1 MITNEAP
8 GRLNLYDDLTPLSDT
23 KNITKLISGIR
34 RKTRGA
40 DVREAIAKAL
50 EITYDTAGSQG
61 NANMEIARARGGFGT
76 LGERLE
82 NLTFADVNT
91 NFGKIDQTM
100 LSAALLAQITGAAP
114 INANPANKSVI
125 ESMTTFF
132 ENARSTN
139 LFNRDNVRDGYYNT
153 SGIWTANAVFK
164 TATNYMIVKP
174 SAQYTFRATIDV
186 ASHFVS
192 WFTAGGIFIKTEALS
207 SATETK
213 TSPSNAERA
222 YFTSSAR
229 GLATYTVA
237 EGDSATTDTTF
248 FEKWI
253 LKDSLFEIKDQS
265 VTTDMTTFFETKE
278 STNLFDRD
286 NVRNGYINTSGA
298 FTAHE
303 NYRLSDT
310 WIPVN
315 PNEQLTIYASNNTRS
330 VLYSFYSN
338 NQDNAWLSTKGL
350 PTSSQIQTITV
361 PVDVKFVKFTCG
373 ASTVDTFTVARGTQP
388 TTDTTYYRQTLLKSE
403 YMRSQSSV
411 IEIDPVGIKSVS
423 GAIRSIDDEGT
434 IKINSGTYLE
444 SLDMIGKTVHLVGIN
459 KNSTIIRTENASRET
474 PPLEATSGSVSNM
487 TFYASWPSGM
497 VRPSD
502 GRTPYA
508 AHIDYD
514 EEANKTLVIEDC
526 DFTSDWNAAVGIGM
540 RVGFNLVFR
549 RCKLHST
556 ADGLGG
562 VFFHDATTD
571 SLRGESWITF
581 EDCEITSDGRHALSI
596 QAQGSKQDIINCK
609 FVRCNIYSK
618 RAGKT
623 INWSDNAN
631 SVIGVTVAS
640 HLVGDNLFGTK
651 NFRLDQGSYGNNL
664 EYFNA

>member
-1 MITNEAP
+1 MGIDQYLKVIKEGVF
-8 GRLNLYDDLTPLSDT
+8 GR
-23 KNITKLISGIR
+23 
-34 RKTRGA
+34 
-40 DVREAIAKAL
+40 DVRQAIHDGIERVYEDA
-50 EITYDTAGSQG
+50 TFDG
-61 NANMEIARARGGFGT
+61 NTNMEVARARGGFGT

-82 NLTFADVNT
+82 NLTFADVNK

-100 LSAALLAQITGAAP
+100 LSSELLAQIAGTAP
-114 INANPANKSVI
+114 INHNPANRSVI

-132 ENARSTN
+132 ENVRSVN
-139 LFNRDNVRDGYYNT
+139 LFNRENVRNGYYNT
-153 SGIWTANAVFK
+153 SGIWTANAGFR
-164 TATNYMIVKP
+164 TPINYMIVKP

-207 SATETK
+207 SSTETK

-222 YFTSSAR
+222 YFTSTAR

-278 STNLFDRD
+278 STNIFDRS
-286 NVRNGYINTSGA
+286 NVRKGYINTSGA

-373 ASTVDTFTVARGTQP
+373 SSTIDTFTVARGTQS
-388 TTDTTYYRQTLLKSE
+388 TTDTNFFRYTSIKPE
-403 YMRSQSSV
+403 YLHGLGLGQSSV
-411 IEIDPVGIKSVS
+411 IEVDKIGDIKSVRDAVS
-423 GAIRSIDDEGT
+423 AIKEEGT
-434 IKINSGTYLE
+434 VKVNSGTYI
-444 SLDMIGKTVHLVGIN
+444 DDIDAIGKTVHLVGIN
-459 KNSTIIRTENASRET
+459 KNSTIIRTENSSRET

-540 RVGFNLVFR
+540 RVGFNLIFR

-596 QAQGSKQDIINCK
+596 QAQGTEADVINCK

-631 SVIGVTVAS
+631 SVIGATVAS
-640 HLVGDNLFGTK
+640 HLAGDNLFGTK

>member
-1 MITNEAP
+1 MGIDQYLKVIKEGVF
-8 GRLNLYDDLTPLSDT
+8 GR
-23 KNITKLISGIR
+23 
-34 RKTRGA
+34 
-40 DVREAIAKAL
+40 DVRQAIHDGIERVYEDA
-50 EITYDTAGSQG
+50 TFDG
-61 NANMEIARARGGFGT
+61 NTNMEVARARGGFGT

-82 NLTFADVNT
+82 NLTFADVNK

-100 LSAALLAQITGAAP
+100 LSSELLAQIAGTAP
-114 INANPANKSVI
+114 INHNPANRSVI

-132 ENARSTN
+132 ENVRSVN
-139 LFNRDNVRDGYYNT
+139 LFNRENVRNGYYNT
-153 SGIWTANAVFK
+153 SGIWTANAGFR
-164 TATNYMIVKP
+164 TPINYMIVKP

-207 SATETK
+207 SSTETK

-222 YFTSSAR
+222 YFTSTAR

-237 EGDSATTDTTF
+237 ATTDTTF

-278 STNLFDRD
+278 STNIFDRS
-286 NVRNGYINTSGA
+286 NVRKGYINTSGA

-373 ASTVDTFTVARGTQP
+373 SSTIDTFTVARGTQS
-388 TTDTTYYRQTLLKSE
+388 TTDTNFFRYTSIKPE
-403 YMRSQSSV
+403 YLHGLGLGQSSV
-411 IEIDPVGIKSVS
+411 IEVDKIGDIKSVRDAVS
-423 GAIRSIDDEGT
+423 SIKEEGT
-434 IKINSGTYLE
+434 VKVNSGTYI
-444 SLDMIGKTVHLVGIN
+444 DDIDAIGKTVHLVGIN
-459 KNSTIIRTENASRET
+459 KNSTIIRTENSSRET

-540 RVGFNLVFR
+540 RVGFNLIFR

-596 QAQGSKQDIINCK
+596 QAQGTEADVINCK

-631 SVIGVTVAS
+631 SVIGATVAS
-640 HLVGDNLFGTK
+640 HLAGDNLFGTK

>member
-1 MITNEAP
+1 MGIDQYLKVIKEGVF
-8 GRLNLYDDLTPLSDT
+8 GR
-23 KNITKLISGIR
+23 
-34 RKTRGA
+34 
-40 DVREAIAKAL
+40 DVRQAIHDGIERVYEDA
-50 EITYDTAGSQG
+50 TFDG
-61 NANMEIARARGGFGT
+61 NTNMEVARARGGFGT

-82 NLTFADVNT
+82 NLTFADVNK

-100 LSAALLAQITGAAP
+100 LSSELLAQIAGTAP
-114 INANPANKSVI
+114 INHNPANRSVI

-132 ENARSTN
+132 ENVRSVN
-139 LFNRDNVRDGYYNT
+139 LFNRENVRNGYYNT
-153 SGIWTANAVFK
+153 SGIWTANAGFR
-164 TATNYMIVKP
+164 TPINYMIVKP

-207 SATETK
+207 SSTETK

-222 YFTSSAR
+222 YFTSTAR

-278 STNLFDRD
+278 STNIFDRS
-286 NVRNGYINTSGA
+286 NVRKGYINTSGA

-373 ASTVDTFTVARGTQP
+373 SSTIDTFTVARGTQS
-388 TTDTTYYRQTLLKSE
+388 TTDTNFFRYTSIKPE
-403 YMRSQSSV
+403 YLHGLGLGQSSV
-411 IEIDPVGIKSVS
+411 IEVDKIGDIKSVRDAVS
-423 GAIRSIDDEGT
+423 SIKEEGT
-434 IKINSGTYLE
+434 VKVNSGTYI
-444 SLDMIGKTVHLVGIN
+444 DDIDAIGKTVHLVGIN
-459 KNSTIIRTENASRET
+459 KNSTIIRNENSSRET

-540 RVGFNLVFR
+540 RVGFNLIFR

-596 QAQGSKQDIINCK
+596 QAQGTEADVINCK

-631 SVIGVTVAS
+631 SVIGATVAS
-640 HLVGDNLFGTK
+640 HLAGDNLFGTK

>member
-1 MITNEAP
+1 MGIDQYLKVIKEGVF
-8 GRLNLYDDLTPLSDT
+8 GR
-23 KNITKLISGIR
+23 
-34 RKTRGA
+34 
-40 DVREAIAKAL
+40 DVRQAIHDGIERVYEDA
-50 EITYDTAGSQG
+50 TFDG
-61 NANMEIARARGGFGT
+61 NTNMEVARARGGFGT

-82 NLTFADVNT
+82 NLTFADVNK

-100 LSAALLAQITGAAP
+100 LSSELLAQIAGTAP
-114 INANPANKSVI
+114 INHNPANRSVI

-132 ENARSTN
+132 ENVRSVN
-139 LFNRDNVRDGYYNT
+139 LFNRENVRNGYYNT
-153 SGIWTANAVFK
+153 SGIWTANAGFR
-164 TATNYMIVKP
+164 TPINYMIVKP

-207 SATETK
+207 SSTETK

-222 YFTSSAR
+222 YFTSTAR

-237 EGDSATTDTTF
+237 EGDSATTDTNF
-248 FEKWI
+248 FRYT
-253 LKDSLFEIKDQS
+253 SIKP
-265 VTTDMTTFFETKE
+265 EY
-278 STNLFDRD
+278 L
-286 NVRNGYINTSGA
+286 
-298 FTAHE
+298 H
-303 NYRLSDT
+303 
-310 WIPVN
+310 
-315 PNEQLTIYASNNTRS
+315 
-330 VLYSFYSN
+330 
-338 NQDNAWLSTKGL
+338 GL
-350 PTSSQIQTITV
+350 
-361 PVDVKFVKFTCG
+361 G
-373 ASTVDTFTVARGTQP
+373 LG
-388 TTDTTYYRQTLLKSE
+388 
-403 YMRSQSSV
+403 QSSV
-411 IEIDPVGIKSVS
+411 IEVDKIGDIKSVRDAVS
-423 GAIRSIDDEGT
+423 SIKEEGT
-434 IKINSGTYLE
+434 VKVNSGTYI
-444 SLDMIGKTVHLVGIN
+444 DDIDAIGKTVHLVGIN
-459 KNSTIIRTENASRET
+459 KNSTIIRTENSSRET

-540 RVGFNLVFR
+540 RVGFNLIFR

-596 QAQGSKQDIINCK
+596 QAQGTEADVINCK

-631 SVIGVTVAS
+631 SVIGATVAS
-640 HLVGDNLFGTK
+640 HLAGDNLFGTK

>member
-1 MITNEAP
+1 MGIDQYLKVIKEGVF
-8 GRLNLYDDLTPLSDT
+8 GR
-23 KNITKLISGIR
+23 
-34 RKTRGA
+34 
-40 DVREAIAKAL
+40 DVRQAIHDGIERVYEDA
-50 EITYDTAGSQG
+50 TFDG
-61 NANMEIARARGGFGT
+61 NTNMEVARARGGFGT

-82 NLTFADVNT
+82 NLTFADVNK
-91 NFGKIDQTM
+91 NFDKIDQTM
-100 LSAALLAQITGAAP
+100 LSSELLAQIAGTAP
-114 INANPANKSVI
+114 INHNPANRSVI

-132 ENARSTN
+132 ENVRSVN
-139 LFNRDNVRDGYYNT
+139 LFNRENVRNGYYNT
-153 SGIWTANAVFK
+153 SGIWTANAGFR
-164 TATNYMIVKP
+164 TPINYMIVKP

-207 SATETK
+207 SSTETK

-222 YFTSSAR
+222 YFTSTAR

-278 STNLFDRD
+278 STNIFDRS
-286 NVRNGYINTSGA
+286 NVRKGYINTSGA

-373 ASTVDTFTVARGTQP
+373 SSTIDTFTVARGTQS
-388 TTDTTYYRQTLLKSE
+388 TTDTNFFRYTSIKPE
-403 YMRSQSSV
+403 YLHGLGLGQSSV
-411 IEIDPVGIKSVS
+411 IEVDKIGDIKSVRDAVS
-423 GAIRSIDDEGT
+423 SIKEEGT
-434 IKINSGTYLE
+434 VKVNSGTYI
-444 SLDMIGKTVHLVGIN
+444 DDIDAIGKTVHLVGIN
-459 KNSTIIRTENASRET
+459 KNSTIIRTENSSRET

-540 RVGFNLVFR
+540 RVGFNLIFR

-596 QAQGSKQDIINCK
+596 QAQGTEADVINCK

-631 SVIGVTVAS
+631 SVIGATVAS
-640 HLVGDNLFGTK
+640 HLAGDNLFGTK

>member
-1 MITNEAP
+1 MGIDQYLKVIKEGVF
-8 GRLNLYDDLTPLSDT
+8 GR
-23 KNITKLISGIR
+23 
-34 RKTRGA
+34 
-40 DVREAIAKAL
+40 DVRQAIHDGIERVYEDA
-50 EITYDTAGSQG
+50 TFDG
-61 NANMEIARARGGFGT
+61 NTNMEVARARGGFGT

-82 NLTFADVNT
+82 NLTFADVNK

-100 LSAALLAQITGAAP
+100 LSSELLAQIAGTAP
-114 INANPANKSVI
+114 INHNPANRSVI

-132 ENARSTN
+132 ENVRSVN
-139 LFNRDNVRDGYYNT
+139 LFNRENVRNGYYNT
-153 SGIWTANAVFK
+153 SGIWTANAGFR
-164 TATNYMIVKP
+164 TPINYMIVKP

-207 SATETK
+207 SSTETK

-222 YFTSSAR
+222 YFTSTAR

-278 STNLFDRD
+278 STNIFDRS
-286 NVRNGYINTSGA
+286 NVRKGYINTSGA

-373 ASTVDTFTVARGTQP
+373 SSTIDTFTVARGTQS
-388 TTDTTYYRQTLLKSE
+388 TTDTNFFRYMSIKPE
-403 YMRSQSSV
+403 YLHGLGLGQSSV
-411 IEIDPVGIKSVS
+411 IEVDKIGDIKSVRDAVS
-423 GAIRSIDDEGT
+423 SIKEEGT
-434 IKINSGTYLE
+434 VKVNSGTYI
-444 SLDMIGKTVHLVGIN
+444 DDIDAIGKTVHLVGIN
-459 KNSTIIRTENASRET
+459 KNSTIIRTENSSRET

-540 RVGFNLVFR
+540 RVGFNLIFR

-596 QAQGSKQDIINCK
+596 QAQGTEADVINCK

-631 SVIGVTVAS
+631 SVIGATVAS
-640 HLVGDNLFGTK
+640 HLAGDNLFGTK